1 MISNLYGN
9 PHSASSPSALAGHRV
24 DVIRQRALRFFNADP
39 AEWDLVFTANA
50 TASIKMVMECF
61 RDHAAVSNTPVWYG
75 YHRDSHTSVVGGREL
90 TKLHR
95 CFSSDEEVDIWIN
108 SGGLGGPRA
117 RQLGLFAYPGQS
129 NMTGRRLPLSWYVK
143 HVMEM
148 VDRVLTRLRP
158 GRIRKTFH
166 KAATYTLLDAAAL
179 ASTSP
184 LDLADT
190 TQAPDF
196 VALSFYKIFGFPN
209 IGALLV
215 QKRAQ
220 HVLQD
225 RCYFG
230 GGTVDMIISIN
241 DTWHASKDT
250 SLHDRLEDGTL
261 PFHSIF
267 ALDHAMDVHERLY
280 GPDPMKFI
288 SMHTAR
294 LGKQIYDALIDLR
307 HTNGAPLARIYKD
320 PQAVYGDPS
329 VQGSTIALN
338 VLRAD
343 GTMVGYSDVEAAAD
357 DQNIYVRSGSL
368 CNPGG
373 VATYLNWSPA
383 EMRAAFAAGHRCSHP
398 TQIVHGKATGVVRV
412 SMGAMSTS
420 ADVNGFINF
429 LKETYLDCESDTS
442 IARSVDVSQ
451 RSVQQIRTV
460 PIASGTETL
469 PSARLHSSGTLHVP
483 QSQPRPSSGH
493 PSTSSSTQSDIAR
506 SWERG
511 PVANNAAPTH
521 GTRSYQTIP
530 SPSDQCFPGR
540 LARRAAAEPVPG
552 RIKGLDG
559 GTGLSGIEIKVEKV
573 QKHSGHPDH
582 SKITGGAKEKSKK
595 AFGLKHLLHRS
606 RSTDTQLQ

>member
-1 MISNLYGN
+1 M
-9 PHSASSPSALAGHRV
+9 
-24 DVIRQRALRFFNADP
+24 
-39 AEWDLVFTANA
+39 
-50 TASIKMVMECF
+50 
-61 RDHAAVSNTPVWYG
+61 
-75 YHRDSHTSVVGGREL
+75 
-90 TKLHR
+90 
-95 CFSSDEEVDIWIN
+95 
-108 SGGLGGPRA
+108 
-117 RQLGLFAYPGQS
+117 
-129 NMTGRRLPLSWYVK
+129 
-143 HVMEM
+143 
-148 VDRVLTRLRP
+148 
-158 GRIRKTFH
+158 
-166 KAATYTLLDAAAL
+166 
-179 ASTSP
+179 
-184 LDLADT
+184 DLADT
-190 TQAPDF
+190 TKAPDF

-225 RCYFG
+225 RRYFG
-230 GGTVDMIISIN
+230 GGTVDMVISIN
-241 DTWHASKDT
+241 DTWHTSRDT

-280 GPDPMKFI
+280 GPNPMKFI

-294 LGKQIYDALIDLR
+294 LGKQVYDALIDLR

-343 GTMVGYSDVEAAAD
+343 GTMVGYAEVEEAAD

-398 TQIVHGKATGVVRV
+398 TQVVHGKATGVVRV

-451 RSVQQIRTV
+451 RIVQQARTV
-460 PIASGTETL
+460 QLASGAETIS
-469 PSARLHSSGTLHVP
+469 SARSRSSGTLHVP
-483 QSQPRPSSGH
+483 QSQTRPSSGH

-506 SWERG
+506 FWEKG
-511 PVANNAAPTH
+511 PSAIKPTTTH
-521 GTRSYQTIP
+521 ATRIFQTSP
-530 SPSDQCFPGR
+530 SPSDQYFPGR
-540 LARRAAAEPVPG
+540 RTERHATEPVPG
-552 RIKGLDG
+552 MIKGSDG
-559 GTGLSGIEIKVEKV
+559 GTGLSGIDIKAGKI
-573 QKHSGHPDH
+573 QKRSGHAEN
-582 SKITGGAKEKSKK
+582 SMTGSAKEKSKK
-595 AFGLKHLLHRS
+595 AFGLKHLLHRT